1 MRYEEYKKGEY
12 DWLPEIPAH
21 WGRYPLR
28 KILSLADERKGNATD
43 LQLLS
48 VYREYGVIPKSSR
61 NDNKNHE
68 SEDTSKYKV
77 VKASDI
83 VINKMKLWQGSLG
96 VSKYDGFVSPAYIV
110 AHTYFDGNLDYLNLL
125 LRSPLFK
132 TYYNRISYGI
142 RVGQWDSDFY
152 DFKRLVIPVPPREEQ
167 DQIVRYLD
175 WKVSCI
181 NKLIHGYQRQIKLLE
196 ERRQTVVNDVVVHGI
211 SEAPRHRVKAA
222 WMDNVPHN
230 WSEMRMKNFFTEIN
244 ERSVDGHEPHLSMS
258 QKKGLVTDD
267 ENIERRLLSES
278 YAGGKLCQKDDL
290 VLNRLKAHLGVFALA
305 PQLGVISPD
314 YTVLRLNTS
323 RVRPLYAEYLL
334 KSIACRRELRIRVRG
349 IVEGFWRLYTEDLG
363 SIYVCLPPL
372 EEQDQILE
380 YVQGQEKKY
389 KFAIERIE
397 KQIAL
402 LKEYRTRLISDVVTG
417 QMDVR
422 GVVIPDYTPEDDT
435 EENEADEGTTDE
447 EVSMDAD

>member
-21 WGRYPLR
+21 WEQYPLR
-28 KILSLADERKGNATD
+28 KNLSLADERKGNATD

-48 VYREYGVIPKSSR
+48 VYREYGVVPKNSR

-77 VKASDI
+77 VRASDI

-110 AHTYFDGNLDYLNLL
+110 AHTDFEGNLDYLNLL

-196 ERRQTVVNDVVVHGI
+196 ERRQTIINDAVTLGLD
-211 SEAPRHRVKAA
+211 SEANTQHVEANWVKRI
-222 WMDNVPHN
+222 P
-230 WSEMRMKNFFTEIN
+230 
-244 ERSVDGHEPHLSMS
+244 
-258 QKKGLVTDD
+258 
-267 ENIERRLLSES
+267 
-278 YAGGKLCQKDDL
+278 
-290 VLNRLKAHLGVFALA
+290 AH
-305 PQLGVISPD
+305 
-314 YTVLRLNTS
+314 
-323 RVRPLYAEYLL
+323 
-334 KSIACRRELRIRVRG
+334 
-349 IVEGFWRLYTEDLG
+349 
-363 SIYVCLPPL
+363 
-372 EEQDQILE
+372 
-380 YVQGQEKKY
+380 
-389 KFAIERIE
+389 
-397 KQIAL
+397 
-402 LKEYRTRLISDVVTG
+402 
-417 QMDVR
+417 
-422 GVVIPDYTPEDDT
+422 
-435 EENEADEGTTDE
+435 
-447 EVSMDAD
+447 